1 MEIPSTGPQSLAS
14 YVSLSEYQARR
25 GDDSSEEEDN
35 SWIRKK
41 WADLWFAEGDQVWV
55 EETSDIVT

>member
-25 GDDSSEEEDN
+25 GDSSSEEEDE

-41 WADLWFAEGDQVWV
+41 WWDLWFAEGDQVWV
-55 EETSDIVT
+55 EETSYKVT

>member
-25 GDDSSEEEDN
+25 GDSSSGEEDHF
-35 SWIRKK
+35 

-55 EETSDIVT
+55 EETSDKVT